1 MQLNE
6 YQKKELRSTRL
17 FVDLSDSSFNK
28 IVDQSSVLSLSA
40 NKQLFEQGQ
49 AVTDFFLLST
59 GQLKLTRLSSEGDE
73 KVVEIIN
80 KGNSF
85 AEAAVFGKFSGYPVN
100 CFAIRDSVIFR
111 INAAAYVKELSS
123 SMDSCFAVMATLSG
137 RTHNLLGEI
146 DRLTLHNA
154 THRLGIYLLTGVEV
168 EKGAVEIDLSAPKH
182 VIASRLSIKPETLSR
197 TFKRLVECKHI
208 EMKEKHIV
216 INDVKAFRDFVT
228 LG

>member
-6 YQKKELRSTRL
+6 YQKKELRSKRL
-17 FVDLSDSSFNK
+17 FVDLSDDSFNK
-28 IVDQSSVLSLSA
+28 IVNQSLVLSLSA

-73 KVVEIIN
+73 KVIEIIN
-80 KGNSF
+80 SGNSF

-100 CFAIRDSVIFR
+100 CFAIRDSVIFK

-123 SMDSCFAVMATLSG
+123 SMDSCFSVMFTLSS

-154 THRLGIYLLTGVEV
+154 THRLGVYLLTNVKAEQGS
-168 EKGAVEIDLSAPKH
+168 AEIDLSAPKH

-197 TFKRLVECKHI
+197 TFKRLVEHGYI
-208 EMKEKHIV
+208 GMEEKHII
-216 INDVKAFRDFVT
+216 INDVKVFRDFVT

>member
-6 YQKKELRSTRL
+6 YQKKELRSKRL

-28 IVDQSSVLSLSA
+28 IVEKSLVLNLPA

-49 AVTDFFLLST
+49 VVTDFFLLST

-73 KVVEIIN
+73 KVIEIIN
-80 KGNSF
+80 SGNSF
-85 AEAAVFGKFSGYPVN
+85 AEAAVFGRFPGYPVN
-100 CFAIRDSVIFR
+100 CFAIRDSIIFR
-111 INAAAYVKELSS
+111 INAAAYVKELRS
-123 SMDSCFAVMATLSG
+123 SMDSCFAVMFTLSG

-154 THRLGIYLLTGVEV
+154 THRLGIYLLTDVEA
-168 EKGAVEIDLSAPKH
+168 EEGSVEIDLSAPKH

-197 TFKRLVECKHI
+197 TFKRLVECGYI
-208 EMKEKHIV
+208 VMEEKHIV
-216 INDVKAFRDFVT
+216 INDVKVFRDFVT